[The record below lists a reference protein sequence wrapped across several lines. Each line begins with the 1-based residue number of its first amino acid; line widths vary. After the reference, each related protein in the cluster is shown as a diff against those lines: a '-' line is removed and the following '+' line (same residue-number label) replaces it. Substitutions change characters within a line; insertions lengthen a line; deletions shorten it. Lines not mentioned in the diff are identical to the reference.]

1 MSEKAVLEK
10 EVAYHR
16 ARVEELEALLRGVE
30 DNDQA
35 AALLRMELKGRSA
48 AVEIGTARLRYL
60 RD

>member
-1 MSEKAVLEK
+1 MSEKAVLER

-16 ARVEELEALLRGVE
+16 ARVEQLEALLRGLE
-30 DNDQA
+30 ENDQG

-48 AVEIGTARLRYL
+48 AVEIGSARLRFL